1 MALQTREF
9 TGTTGSTYWTWKI
22 KVIEDNYTEN
32 GVVST
37 NKVNITIEEYLGR
50 KKGSGDSFFD
60 GRATLKFTAG
70 TQSKSKSF
78 SGGASVKDSAWH
90 KIGTHTFEGVDNNG
104 TLENPTQLSVSGS
117 LVDAVFSPKTAKASG
132 TLSLTPLHTPPTI
145 NSVSITETNQQMIN
159 LGVSDDTIV
168 QFLSQKTFTIDT
180 TPYDDAT
187 VTNYS
192 VYHNNVL
199 IGTSATNEVNV
210 NFNNVSE
217 LIDSGTGYVGL
228 TIAITDNLDGY
239 TTKIFNYPVIK
250 YTRPS
255 IEATST
261 TIKRKTGWSEEQ
273 QKNIVLTDDIAVLNF
288 VGTCYK
294 GNDVIGNAN
303 VPKVSYKIWNTT
315 EPEYIEVTT
324 PNTANIAIE
333 NYEISDISYTSV
345 YQYKIQVSD
354 NFNATED
361 NTKKVPTGQSVWSEY
376 KDRVD
381 FLKLT
386 IKNEDI
392 LEKIVDS
399 LYYKS
404 GDIYTIIDGN
414 RVTVGGSLTSSRQQ
428 IRFSVFTPKLL
439 TNIESVSVDYIK
451 ISVRYANGGYLI
463 EEQDVTSNV
472 TADVCGDNSIYLRYL
487 TDTAMT
493 EAQNNTPVSVEI
505 LGLNLSF
512 NEGGEVINGDI

>member
-1 MALQTREF
+1 MTLQTREF

-22 KVIEDNYTEN
+22 KVIEENYIED

-50 KKGSGDSFFD
+50 KSTAGNSFFD
-60 GRATLKFTAG
+60 GSATLKFTAG
-70 TQSKSKSF
+70 SQSKSKSF
-78 SGGASVKDSAWH
+78 SGGADVKAGAWY
-90 KIGTHTFEGVDNNG
+90 KIGNHTFTVDNTG
-104 TLENPTQLSVSGS
+104 TLDNPTQLSVSGS
-117 LVDAVFSPKTAKASG
+117 LVDAGFSPKTAKASG

-145 NSVSITETNQQMIN
+145 NSVSIIETNQQMIT
-159 LGVSDDTIV
+159 LGVTNDTLV
-168 QFLSQKTFTIDT
+168 QFLSQKKFTINT

-187 VTNYS
+187 ITNYS

-199 IGTSATNEVNV
+199 IGTSATNEVNID
-210 NFNNVSE
+210 FNNVSE

-228 TIAITDNLDGY
+228 TVAITDSLGGY

-261 TIKRKTGWSEEQ
+261 TIKRKTG
-273 QKNIVLTDDIAVLNF
+273 NGTVLTDNVAVLNF

-333 NYEISDISYTSV
+333 NYEISNILYTSV
-345 YQYKIQVSD
+345 YQYKIKLSD

-361 NTKKVPTGQSVWSEY
+361 NTKKVPTGKSVWTEY
-376 KDRVD
+376 KDKVD
-381 FLKLT
+381 FLKITVNKDFNVPQFQYGQTENLGGAPNGTYTDFAINFEKEFTESPKVFITQLT
-386 IKNEDI
+386 DSSSNDLASIKIVVRPSSITTTGFVVRVFNDGPTERDI
-392 LEKIVDS
+392 L
-399 LYYKS
+399 
-404 GDIYTIIDGN
+404 
-414 RVTVGGSLTSSRQQ
+414 
-428 IRFSVFTPKLL
+428 FSWIALV
-439 TNIESVSVDYIK
+439 
-451 ISVRYANGGYLI
+451 
-463 EEQDVTSNV
+463 
-472 TADVCGDNSIYLRYL
+472 
-487 TDTAMT
+487 
-493 EAQNNTPVSVEI
+493 
-505 LGLNLSF
+505 
-512 NEGGEVINGDI
+512 

>member
-22 KVIEDNYTEN
+22 KVIEENYIED

-50 KKGSGDSFFD
+50 KKGSGNSFFD

-78 SGGASVKDSAWH
+78 SGGADVKDNAWY
-90 KIGTHTFEGVDNNG
+90 KIGTHTFTVDNNG
-104 TLENPTQLSVSGS
+104 TNDNPTQLSVSGS
-117 LVDAVFSPKTAKASG
+117 LVDAAFSPKTAKASG
-132 TLSLTPLHTPPTI
+132 ALSLTPLHTPPTI
-145 NSVSITETNQQMIN
+145 NSVSIIETNQQLIT
-159 LGVSDDTIV
+159 LGVTNDTLV
-168 QFLSQKTFTIDT
+168 QFLSQKKFTINA

-187 VTNYS
+187 ITNYS

-199 IGTSATNEVNV
+199 IGTSATNEVDV
-210 NFNNVSE
+210 DFNDVSE

-228 TIAITDNLDGY
+228 TVAITDDLGGY
-239 TTKIFNYPVIK
+239 KTKIFNYPVIK

-273 QKNIVLTDDIAVLNF
+273 QENIVLTDDIAVLNF

-315 EPEYIEVTT
+315 EPEYIELTT
-324 PNTANIAIE
+324 PNVANITIE
-333 NYEISDISYTSV
+333 NYEISDILYTSV

-361 NTKKVPTGQSVWSEY
+361 NTKKVPTGQSVWTEY

-381 FLKLT
+381 FLKITQGNKNIFAYEKNDTFSLSENYFGGGYVTSSAESIQFT
-386 IKNEDI
+386 IP
-392 LEKIVDS
+392 VDKS
-399 LYYKS
+399 LANITSISVSSLKANFRSINGSYIGGNDTYISGGYDFS
-404 GDIYTIIDGN
+404 GDGNYTIQAEKCSNNLVSIW
-414 RVTVGGSLTSSRQQ
+414 VIKSS
-428 IRFSVFTPKLL
+428 
-439 TNIESVSVDYIK
+439 DYN
-451 ISVRYANGGYLI
+451 A
-463 EEQDVTSNV
+463 T
-472 TADVCGDNSIYLRYL
+472 
-487 TDTAMT
+487 
-493 EAQNNTPVSVEI
+493 NNTPVAIELEELI
-505 LGLNLSF
+505 LEF
-512 NEGGEVINGDI
+512 N